1 MAIERRPYSYDE
13 AVSYRSRVYATF
25 NIHSKHTC
33 VAYIAENSQEQYH
46 VGTTYNTVLQK
57 WMRYLRK

>member
-13 AVSYRSRVYATF
+13 AVSYRSGVYATF
-25 NIHSKHTC
+25 YLYTLNIQWHC
-33 VAYIAENSQEQYH
+33 LYFAENSEEQYH

-57 WMRYLRK
+57 WMNI